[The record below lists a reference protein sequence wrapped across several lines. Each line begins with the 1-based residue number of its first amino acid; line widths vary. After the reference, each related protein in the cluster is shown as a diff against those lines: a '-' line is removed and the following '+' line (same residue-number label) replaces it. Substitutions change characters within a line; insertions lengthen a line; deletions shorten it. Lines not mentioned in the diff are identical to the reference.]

1 VDQSALFEGS
11 PSKFLS
17 YDVDMLTRGQYYLAG
32 QLIALSVRY
41 DGPGPQ
47 CFHSGLYE
55 AITPGPQCFHSG
67 LYEAITQQTLRGVSL
82 TVDLLPEG
90 TTKDLLKQV
99 L

>member
-1 VDQSALFEGS
+1 MDQSALFEGS

-55 AITPGPQCFHSG
+55 AIT
-67 LYEAITQQTLRGVSL
+67 QQTLRGVSL